1 MRDFQC
7 LTLVAAGNAALRG
20 VNLGRFWPDALVFRW
35 TEQVEFVV
43 PRSPTEFA
51 VVAADPPAWFDWL
64 KGNYEGLRLHTAP
77 MRQNAEVGAMPE
89 RMLAGMVGG
98 GPRWL
103 IEVVGESRSLLWE
116 GYDRLGDRDAPDRR
130 IWRTAY
136 VLEGETERQ
145 DAVAD
150 ADIAAAAQDL
160 DTALVEIEAVARA
173 IDAANFADVFA
184 DARAALSKAPDEE
197 HDLGA
202 PLSEPARRVV
212 AAAMRAS
219 VFGGMGSWNDMGVAD
234 AHKRDYE
241 RTSEALFLA
250 LQRAVAAAA
259 NSTFSA

>member
-7 LTLVAAGNAALRG
+7 LTLVAAGNATLRG
-20 VNLGRFWPDALVFRW
+20 VNLGRFWPDAPVFRW

-43 PRSPTEFA
+43 PRTPNEFA
-51 VVAADPPAWFDWL
+51 VVAADPLAWFDWL

-77 MRQNAEVGAMPE
+77 MRQNAEAGAMPE
-89 RMLAGMVGG
+89 RMLAGLIGG

-103 IEVVGESRSLLWE
+103 IEVVGAERSLLWE
-116 GYDRLGDRDAPDRR
+116 GYDRLGDRNAPDRR

-150 ADIAAAAQDL
+150 ADIAAAAREL
-160 DTALVEIEAVARA
+160 DAALVDVEVVAGA
-173 IDAANFADVFA
+173 IDAPNFATIFA
-184 DARAALSKAPDEE
+184 EARAALSAAPDDE

-202 PLSEPARRVV
+202 PLSEPARRLI

-219 VFGGMGSWNDMGVAD
+219 VFGGMGSWNDMGVTN

-241 RTSEALFLA
+241 RASEALFLA
-250 LQRAVAAAA
+250 LQRAVTAAA
-259 NSTFSA
+259 NSTFNT